1 MFSPL
6 DFFDLTHFEHKAIFE
21 DNRVTNVWDVLK
33 LIGEYI
39 EGILKP
45 EILGDVDP
53 RAYLIGEQIYI
64 APGARVE
71 PGAYIAGPTYL
82 GPGTVVRHGAY
93 IRGKVLARKNCVI
106 GHDTEV
112 KNAIFLDA
120 AKAGHFAYV
129 GDSILGG
136 NVNLGAG
143 TKLANFKLRGT
154 EIVVRRSGQVIPTG
168 LRKFGAILGDDV
180 SLGCNTV
187 CNPGSLVGPRS
198 GAHALSL
205 ISGYHPA
212 GSLIKRKNND

>member
-1 MFSPL
+1 MFAPN
-6 DFFDLTHFEHKAIFE
+6 DFFDLSSFEHHAIFE
-21 DNRVTNVWDVLK
+21 DPRVRNVWDVLK
-33 LIGEYI
+33 LIDEYL
-39 EGILKP
+39 ETILQAQ
-45 EILGDVDP
+45 ILGEVDP

-71 PGAYIAGPTYL
+71 AGAYIAGPAYI
-82 GPGTVVRHGAY
+82 GAGSVVRHGAY
-93 IRGKVLARKNCVI
+93 IRGKALVGENCVV

-112 KNAIFLDA
+112 KNAIFLNG

-129 GDSILGG
+129 GDSILG
-136 NVNLGAG
+136 NKVNLGAG

-154 EIVVRRSGQVIPTG
+154 EIRLRVDGQIISTG

-187 CNPGSLVGPRS
+187 CNPGALVGPRS

-205 ISGYHPA
+205 VSGYHPA
-212 GSLIKRKNND
+212 ESLIS

>member
-1 MFSPL
+1 MFAPN
-6 DFFDLTHFEHKAIFE
+6 DFFDLSNFEHRVIFE
-21 DNRVTNVWDVLK
+21 DPRVRNVWDVLK
-33 LIGEYI
+33 LIDDYLNA
-39 EGILKP
+39 ILEP
-45 EILGDVDP
+45 QILGQVDP

-71 PGAYIAGPTYL
+71 AGAYITGPTYI
-82 GPGTVVRHGAY
+82 GAGSVVRHGAY
-93 IRGKVLARKNCVI
+93 IRGKALVGQNCVV

-112 KNAIFLDA
+112 KNAIFLND

-129 GDSILGG
+129 GDSILG
-136 NVNLGAG
+136 NKVNLGAG
-143 TKLANFKLRGT
+143 TKLANFKLCGT
-154 EIVVRRSGQVIPTG
+154 EIRLRIDGKIIPTG

-187 CNPGSLVGPRS
+187 CNPGALVGPRS

-212 GSLIKRKNND
+212 ESLIKNQRT